1 LFSIYSRRKRGIDPV
16 LYELKHLQKKHGGR
30 TVLDLSLG
38 LKKGSVVGLLGPN
51 GAGKTTLLQ
60 VLAFLSPPSSGEVW
74 YRQRRVDFT
83 GSNLVELRR
92 TAVLV
97 QQSPVLFTAS
107 VFRNV
112 AFPLKIRGIDRKKRK
127 RRIHALLRLVGMET
141 FAHVRADRLSG
152 GETQRV
158 AIAQALACNPEVIL
172 LDEPTASVDTE
183 NRIIIER
190 IVRDLNR
197 EKGIS
202 IIFTSHDAIQAS
214 RLSDD
219 ILFLR
224 DGRLTEYAH
233 ENIFSGDIKKNT
245 MGETVCL
252 IGNSVAIPIKTENT
266 GRVQIA
272 IDPRTASVIP
282 EDSEKAAGA
291 PIRGR
296 LVQLTADKDSLRAL
310 VNIGVPLNIFVP
322 RDQAALLRVGENVGI
337 DVAPERVVII

>member
-1 LFSIYSRRKRGIDPV
+1 M
-16 LYELKHLQKKHGGR
+16 LYELKHLQKKRGGR

-51 GAGKTTLLQ
+51 GAGKTTLLEI
-60 VLAFLSPPSSGEVW
+60 LAFLSPPSSGEIW
-74 YRQRRVDFT
+74 YRQRRIDFT
-83 GSNLVELRR
+83 GSDLVELRR

-112 AFPLKIRGIDRKKRK
+112 ALPLKIRRMGRKNRE
-127 RRIHALLRLVGMET
+127 RIVRDLLCLVGMEA
-141 FAHVRADRLSG
+141 FGHAGAHRLSG

-158 AIAQALACNPEVIL
+158 AIAQALACSPKVIL

-190 IVRDLNR
+190 IIRDLNK

-202 IIFTSHDAIQAS
+202 VIFTSHDAVQAS

-233 ENIFSGDIKKNT
+233 ENLFSGDIEKNSK
-245 MGETVCL
+245 GETVCL
-252 IGNSVAIPIKTENT
+252 IGNGVALPVTTEKT

-272 IDPRTASVIP
+272 VDPRATRILEGGTETGS
-282 EDSEKAAGA
+282 GT

-296 LVQLTADKDSLRAL
+296 LIQLTAEKGGARAL
-310 VNIGVPLNIFVP
+310 VNIGVPLSILVPEQQAENIHTVVGKHV
-322 RDQAALLRVGENVGI
+322 RV
-337 DVAPERVVII
+337 DVTPKSVVVL